1 MNRIG
6 QFKHVTVWLV
16 LLGFLCGMMGPSV
29 SYAKVYREIDTEG
42 DPGDGNEFV
51 GGSGSGDS
59 GEFPPPS
66 TIVSVRDEIFFVT
79 LVPLFINN
87 GKIEFRIE
95 FISMERGE

>member
-6 QFKHVTVWLV
+6 QLKHVTVWLV

-29 SYAKVYREIDTEG
+29 SFAKVYLEIDTEG

-59 GEFPPPS
+59 GEVPPPS
-66 TIVSVRDEIFFVT
+66 SIVSARDKIFFVT
-79 LVPLFINN
+79 LVPIVID